1 MLWGAHI
8 AGIPIEETAL
18 GFAPVIALMG
28 GIAGATMRERV
39 SKRRIRLR
47 RREGRVGGAR

>member
-18 GFAPVIALMG
+18 SFAPVIALTG
-28 GIAGATMRERV
+28 GIVGAKLRERM
-39 SKRRIRLR
+39 SKRRIRFR
-47 RREGRVGGAR
+47 SP

>member
-18 GFAPVIALMG
+18 SFAPVIALTG
-28 GIAGATMRERV
+28 GIAGAKLRGRL
-39 SKRRIRLR
+39 SKRRIRFR
-47 RREGRVGGAR
+47 RREGRIGGAR